1 MCKMLYLREDIF
13 MITSS
18 LCWQTFW
25 QICQIFM
32 YCNSSDWAFPN
43 ASCIVWHEK
52 LSQCP
57 CSVCQPARLRTW
69 ECSTC
74 VWVMKPRVLCVNAT
88 RSSCLQEDKM
98 TLVGHQGPDVQC
110 CTTVWFGYSQ
120 LRGDLEMLRSFKGQI
135 PHIVLHSLDIQRTLF
150 LAITEDDLF
159 VAALPPCLNNFNKII
174 NK

>member
-1 MCKMLYLREDIF
+1 MRKYFILSRHRVFIGKWWCVKCCTWGDIF
-13 MITSS
+13 KITSS
-18 LCWQTFW
+18 LCYQTFW

-32 YCNSSDWAFPN
+32 YCNSTDWAFSN
-43 ASCIVWHEK
+43 VSCVVGYKK

-57 CSVCQPARLRTW
+57 CSVCQPARQRTW
-69 ECSTC
+69 ECTTC

-120 LRGDLEMLRSFKGQI
+120 LRGDLEMLHSFKGQI
-135 PHIVLHSLDIQRTLF
+135 PHIVLHSLGIQR
-150 LAITEDDLF
+150 
-159 VAALPPCLNNFNKII
+159 NFF
-174 NK
+174 